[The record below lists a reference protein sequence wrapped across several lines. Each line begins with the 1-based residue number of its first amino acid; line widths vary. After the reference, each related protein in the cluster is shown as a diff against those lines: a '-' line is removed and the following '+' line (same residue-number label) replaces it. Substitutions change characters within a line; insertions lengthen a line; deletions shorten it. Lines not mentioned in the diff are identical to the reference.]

1 MDKKIG
7 EFIEK
12 INFSEDPNI
21 YLFYRHILAGL
32 NAFSNPQ
39 QPPEESFS
47 KYKVML
53 RIAEGFLSA
62 KFGVDFNKIRNEIR
76 QKAQDESEQLAMEI
90 QKIAEL
96 LDTKVRKVEIMLKF
110 KKDAVSLDDAEFN
123 AMSELLDNED

>member
-1 MDKKIG
+1 MQKEIG

-12 INFSEDPNI
+12 INFAEDPNI
-21 YLFYRHILAGL
+21 FLFYKHILAGL
-32 NAFSNPQ
+32 QAFSNPQ
-39 QPPEESFS
+39 QPTEDSFA

-62 KFGVDFNKIRNEIR
+62 KFGMDFNQIRKEIK
-76 QKAQDESEQLAMEI
+76 QKTADESEQLAMEI

-110 KKDAVSLDDAEFN
+110 KKDAVELDDAEFE
-123 AMSELLDNED
+123 AMTDLLDKD